1 MVRILDILDI
11 KMTKFLLSV
20 GTSGG
25 RCGAGGFQCLH
36 RARGTCKGI
45 SEDTGRAGVT
55 PSVSISPN
63 SSKPTAEPTST
74 DQKHCTNA
82 QEKQLEPRVWQC
94 DVAERAAL
102 TAEPGRA
109 RRWMHS
115 NALPSHARAPRA
127 SATAEPGLQD
137 VDPPEFCVLFSLMN
151 SLVLSE
157 TRD

>member
-55 PSVSISPN
+55 LSVSISPN
-63 SSKPTAEPTST
+63 SSKPTAEPTSM

-82 QEKQLEPRVWQC
+82 QEKHLEPRVWQC
-94 DVAERAAL
+94 DVADRGAGAYPTLDAQQRSAVTRTSAKSIRDGRTRL
-102 TAEPGRA
+102 TRCRSPGILCFVQSDELVSVVR
-109 RRWMHS
+109 
-115 NALPSHARAPRA
+115 N
-127 SATAEPGLQD
+127 TGLSCQ
-137 VDPPEFCVLFSLMN
+137 
-151 SLVLSE
+151 
-157 TRD
+157 